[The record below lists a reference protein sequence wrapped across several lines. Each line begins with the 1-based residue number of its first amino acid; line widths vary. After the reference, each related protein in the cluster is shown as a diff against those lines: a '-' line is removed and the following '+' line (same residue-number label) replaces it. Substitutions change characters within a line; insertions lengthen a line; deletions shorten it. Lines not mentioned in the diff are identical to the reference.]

1 MKRACFRGNCD
12 PMPGSEFSI
21 GDLLHLRAVIGMVRR
36 IMRRK
41 FMNSRKLM
49 IASGFIAALFAGSAM
64 AGEAESFTKLD
75 ANGDGKISMEEAATD
90 SKLTE
95 AWSAVDA
102 NQDGQI
108 ERAEFSAFEEQTK
121 AMSK

>member
-1 MKRACFRGNCD
+1 
-12 PMPGSEFSI
+12 
-21 GDLLHLRAVIGMVRR
+21 
-36 IMRRK
+36 
-41 FMNSRKLM
+41 MNSKILT
-49 IASGFIAALFAGSAM
+49 ITSTLVAALFAGGAM
-64 AGEAESFTKLD
+64 AGEDKQFSKLD
-75 ANGDGKISMEEAATD
+75 ANGDGMISMEEAATD

-108 ERAEFSAFEEQTK
+108 ERAEFSAFEEQSK